1 MSNHTINSWKKYCLH
16 YKEAIEDLRDRA
28 NSNAEKR
35 ATPEDTV
42 ATNKT
47 EDVATTN
54 ETEDT
59 AATDETKDTV
69 TTDETEDTVM
79 TGETRT
85 EVPGTALSIAPKT
98 AVAKS
103 QLASTKTELASP
115 EMVPVK
121 MEPLEEVQ
129 LDLAFAADVLSSWNP
144 NEESD
149 EALWNRME
157 ATVR

>member
-47 EDVATTN
+47 EDTATTN

-59 AATDETKDTV
+59 ATTNETEDTV

-85 EVPGTALSIAPKT
+85 EVPGTALSITPET

-103 QLASTKTELASP
+103 ELASP

-121 MEPLEEVQ
+121 MEPLDEVQ

>member
-35 ATPEDTV
+35 ATPEDPV

-85 EVPGTALSIAPKT
+85 EVPGTALSIAPK
-98 AVAKS
+98 
-103 QLASTKTELASP
+103 
-115 EMVPVK
+115 